1 MLKADEFCRI
11 VGITK
16 MSFVEFCHGK
26 VGFVEICFNLSLIVD
41 EICRIL
47 TNNIKESR
55 KVLINMEK
63 WCVEFELICD
73 IMSKEIE
80 KRKQIRIEMN
90 KLYENVE
97 KLDRM
102 YERSENPV
110 ERGHMAAEIVE
121 IQDKLEQLEIEY
133 DMANYMVKRLK
144 EERRAVLEK

>member
-1 MLKADEFCRI
+1 ML
-11 VGITK
+11 VN
-16 MSFVEFCHGK
+16 V
-26 VGFVEICFNLSLIVD
+26 
-41 EICRIL
+41 
-47 TNNIKESR
+47 
-55 KVLINMEK
+55 EK

-80 KRKQIRIEMN
+80 KRKEIRIEMN

-102 YERSENPV
+102 YERTENPV
-110 ERGHMAAEIVE
+110 ERGRMAVEIVE
-121 IQDKLEQLEIEY
+121 IHDKLEQLEIEY

>member
-1 MLKADEFCRI
+1 M
-11 VGITK
+11 VN
-16 MSFVEFCHGK
+16 V
-26 VGFVEICFNLSLIVD
+26 
-41 EICRIL
+41 
-47 TNNIKESR
+47 
-55 KVLINMEK
+55 EK

-80 KRKQIRIEMN
+80 KRKEIRIEMN

-102 YERSENPV
+102 YERTENPV
-110 ERGHMAAEIVE
+110 ERGRMAVEIVE
-121 IQDKLEQLEIEY
+121 IHDKLEQLEIEY

>member
-1 MLKADEFCRI
+1 M
-11 VGITK
+11 
-16 MSFVEFCHGK
+16 
-26 VGFVEICFNLSLIVD
+26 
-41 EICRIL
+41 
-47 TNNIKESR
+47 
-55 KVLINMEK
+55 LINVEK

-80 KRKQIRIEMN
+80 KRKEIRIEMN

-102 YERSENPV
+102 YERTENPV
-110 ERGHMAAEIVE
+110 ERGRMAVEIVE
-121 IQDKLEQLEIEY
+121 IHDKLEQLEIEY

>member
-1 MLKADEFCRI
+1 M
-11 VGITK
+11 
-16 MSFVEFCHGK
+16 
-26 VGFVEICFNLSLIVD
+26 
-41 EICRIL
+41 
-47 TNNIKESR
+47 
-55 KVLINMEK
+55 LINVEK

-102 YERSENPV
+102 YERTENPV
-110 ERGHMAAEIVE
+110 ERGRMAVEIVE
-121 IQDKLEQLEIEY
+121 IHDKLEQLEIEY

>member
-1 MLKADEFCRI
+1 M
-11 VGITK
+11 
-16 MSFVEFCHGK
+16 
-26 VGFVEICFNLSLIVD
+26 
-41 EICRIL
+41 
-47 TNNIKESR
+47 
-55 KVLINMEK
+55 LINMEK

-80 KRKQIRIEMN
+80 KRKQIRVEMN

-102 YERSENPV
+102 YERTENTV

>member
-1 MLKADEFCRI
+1 
-11 VGITK
+11 
-16 MSFVEFCHGK
+16 
-26 VGFVEICFNLSLIVD
+26 
-41 EICRIL
+41 
-47 TNNIKESR
+47 
-55 KVLINMEK
+55 MEK

-110 ERGHMAAEIVE
+110 ERGRMAVEIVE

-144 EERRAVLEK
+144 EERRAVLEKQEKIIKLEVEKISWM

>member
-1 MLKADEFCRI
+1 M
-11 VGITK
+11 
-16 MSFVEFCHGK
+16 
-26 VGFVEICFNLSLIVD
+26 
-41 EICRIL
+41 
-47 TNNIKESR
+47 
-55 KVLINMEK
+55 LINVEK
-63 WCVEFELICD
+63 WCVEFELVCE

-110 ERGHMAAEIVE
+110 ERGRMAVEIVE

>member
-1 MLKADEFCRI
+1 
-11 VGITK
+11 
-16 MSFVEFCHGK
+16 
-26 VGFVEICFNLSLIVD
+26 
-41 EICRIL
+41 
-47 TNNIKESR
+47 
-55 KVLINMEK
+55 MEK

-110 ERGHMAAEIVE
+110 ERGRMAVEIVE

>member
-1 MLKADEFCRI
+1 
-11 VGITK
+11 
-16 MSFVEFCHGK
+16 
-26 VGFVEICFNLSLIVD
+26 
-41 EICRIL
+41 
-47 TNNIKESR
+47 
-55 KVLINMEK
+55 MEK

-102 YERSENPV
+102 YERTENPV
-110 ERGHMAAEIVE
+110 ERGRMAVEIVE

-133 DMANYMVKRLK
+133 NIANYMVKRLK

>member
-1 MLKADEFCRI
+1 
-11 VGITK
+11 
-16 MSFVEFCHGK
+16 
-26 VGFVEICFNLSLIVD
+26 
-41 EICRIL
+41 
-47 TNNIKESR
+47 
-55 KVLINMEK
+55 MEK
-63 WCVEFELICD
+63 WCVEFELICE

-80 KRKQIRIEMN
+80 KRKQIRNEMN

-110 ERGHMAAEIVE
+110 ERGRMAVEIVE

>member
-1 MLKADEFCRI
+1 
-11 VGITK
+11 
-16 MSFVEFCHGK
+16 
-26 VGFVEICFNLSLIVD
+26 
-41 EICRIL
+41 
-47 TNNIKESR
+47 
-55 KVLINMEK
+55 MEK

-80 KRKQIRIEMN
+80 KRKEIRIEMN

-110 ERGHMAAEIVE
+110 ERGRMAVEIVE
-121 IQDKLEQLEIEY
+121 IHDKLEQLEIEY

>member
-1 MLKADEFCRI
+1 
-11 VGITK
+11 
-16 MSFVEFCHGK
+16 
-26 VGFVEICFNLSLIVD
+26 
-41 EICRIL
+41 
-47 TNNIKESR
+47 
-55 KVLINMEK
+55 MEK

-80 KRKQIRIEMN
+80 KRKQIRVEMN

-97 KLDRM
+97 KLDRI
-102 YERSENPV
+102 YERTENPV
-110 ERGHMAAEIVE
+110 ERGRMAVEIVE

>member
-1 MLKADEFCRI
+1 
-11 VGITK
+11 
-16 MSFVEFCHGK
+16 
-26 VGFVEICFNLSLIVD
+26 
-41 EICRIL
+41 
-47 TNNIKESR
+47 
-55 KVLINMEK
+55 MEK
-63 WCVEFELICD
+63 WCVEFELICE
-73 IMSKEIE
+73 IMSKEIK
-80 KRKQIRIEMN
+80 KRKEIRIEMN

-144 EERRAVLEK
+144 EERRAVLEKQEKIIKLEVEKSSWMYYNNIVSEKIKNGSVLVWKI

>member
-1 MLKADEFCRI
+1 M
-11 VGITK
+11 
-16 MSFVEFCHGK
+16 
-26 VGFVEICFNLSLIVD
+26 
-41 EICRIL
+41 
-47 TNNIKESR
+47 
-55 KVLINMEK
+55 LINVEK
-63 WCVEFELICD
+63 WCVEFELICE

-80 KRKQIRIEMN
+80 KRKQIRNEMK

-110 ERGHMAAEIVE
+110 ERGRMAVEIVE

>member
-1 MLKADEFCRI
+1 
-11 VGITK
+11 
-16 MSFVEFCHGK
+16 
-26 VGFVEICFNLSLIVD
+26 
-41 EICRIL
+41 
-47 TNNIKESR
+47 
-55 KVLINMEK
+55 MEK
-63 WCVEFELICD
+63 WCVEFEVICD

-102 YERSENPV
+102 YERTENPV
-110 ERGHMAAEIVE
+110 ERGRMAVEIVE
-121 IQDKLEQLEIEY
+121 IHDKLEQLEIEY

>member
-1 MLKADEFCRI
+1 M
-11 VGITK
+11 
-16 MSFVEFCHGK
+16 
-26 VGFVEICFNLSLIVD
+26 
-41 EICRIL
+41 
-47 TNNIKESR
+47 
-55 KVLINMEK
+55 LINMEK

-110 ERGHMAAEIVE
+110 ERGRMAVEIVE

-133 DMANYMVKRLK
+133 DMTNYMVKRLK